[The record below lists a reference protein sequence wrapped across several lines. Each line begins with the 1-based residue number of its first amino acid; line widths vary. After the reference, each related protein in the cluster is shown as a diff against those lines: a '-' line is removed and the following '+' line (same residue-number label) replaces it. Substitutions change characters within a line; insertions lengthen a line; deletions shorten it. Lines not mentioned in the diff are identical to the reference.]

1 MLARRPA
8 TAVTDPPFHLT
19 VSSLARRGFA
29 IVDWIIDSG
38 ASRRK
43 GAVGLNSTGR
53 PCSDP
58 DQGTAI
64 PVTGSKFPVPITREF
79 SQKAQ

>member
-8 TAVTDPPFHLT
+8 TAVTDPPFRLT

-29 IVDWIIDSG
+29 IADWIIAPVPPG
-38 ASRRK
+38 GK
-43 GAVGLNSTGR
+43 GAVELNSTVD

-64 PVTGSKFPVPITREF
+64 PVTGSRFPVPITREF

>member
-8 TAVTDPPFHLT
+8 TAVTDPPVRLT

-29 IVDWIIDSG
+29 IADWIIAPVPSG
-38 ASRRK
+38 GKVRSNC
-43 GAVGLNSTGR
+43 G

-64 PVTGSKFPVPITREF
+64 PVTGSRFPVPITREF